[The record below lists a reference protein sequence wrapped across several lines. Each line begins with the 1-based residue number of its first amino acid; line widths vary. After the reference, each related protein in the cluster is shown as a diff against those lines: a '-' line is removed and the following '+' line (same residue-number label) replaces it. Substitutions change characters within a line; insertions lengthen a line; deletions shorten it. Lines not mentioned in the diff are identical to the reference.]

1 LKTIVKVLVLTVF
14 NILAFIVMK
23 KKFLTGIKEIYEP
36 DPTKVLG
43 LDAYNDQEMKNVD
56 KEVDNTESGMVQED
70 WR

>member
-1 LKTIVKVLVLTVF
+1 
-14 NILAFIVMK
+14 MK

-56 KEVDNTESGMVQED
+56 KEVDNTELSTSLSTFFIS
-70 WR
+70 